1 MRGTACERTTSP
13 PHHLSHLSL
22 ASQRVPAGHQARPD
36 PDPGYPSHPTRS
48 TRSIRSI
55 RSTRKAHVP
64 RTRSMRI
71 PFLTH
76 EHAAIAK
83 RSLEVDREQNSAFVR
98 RTISVEADE
107 LVV

>member
-1 MRGTACERTTSP
+1 M
-13 PHHLSHLSL
+13 LL
-22 ASQRVPAGHQARPD
+22 D
-36 PDPGYPSHPTRS
+36 TRHS
-48 TRSIRSI
+48 TRCA
-55 RSTRKAHVP
+55 RKADFP
-64 RTRSMRI
+64 RPRSLRI

-83 RSLEVDREQNSAFVR
+83 RSLEVDREQNSSFVR

>member
-1 MRGTACERTTSP
+1 
-13 PHHLSHLSL
+13 
-22 ASQRVPAGHQARPD
+22 
-36 PDPGYPSHPTRS
+36 
-48 TRSIRSI
+48 
-55 RSTRKAHVP
+55 
-64 RTRSMRI
+64 MRI